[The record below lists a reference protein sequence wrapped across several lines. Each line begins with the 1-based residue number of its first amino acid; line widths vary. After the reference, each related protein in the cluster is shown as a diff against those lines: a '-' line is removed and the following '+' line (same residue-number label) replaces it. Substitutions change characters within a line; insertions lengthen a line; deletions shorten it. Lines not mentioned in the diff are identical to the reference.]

1 MAHGD
6 LETVKLVLLLLAAL
20 TLQAQEPLRV
30 GIAGLVHGH
39 AGGFFRNHL
48 ARPDL
53 KIVGVSEPDAE
64 VAKQYTDRYK
74 LDSAIVYRTHA
85 EMLDKV
91 KPEAVMIFSS
101 TFDHKEIV
109 ELCAARKI
117 PVMMEKPLAVNM
129 EHARAIA
136 AASKRSGIPVLV
148 NYETTWY
155 PVNTPI
161 QSIVKDGRI
170 GAIRRLVTHY
180 GHQGPREIGVGKEF
194 FDWLTDPVKNGAG
207 ALFDFGCYG
216 ANFANWLFNNERPMS
231 VFAVTNTNKP
241 DIYPKVDDEA
251 TIVVQYAKAQLI
263 IQPSWN
269 WPFNRKDM
277 EVYGQKGQIITSDPR
292 HYRTRFAGDK
302 EDKAE
307 TAGPLAAPED
317 DVIHYLAAVARKKI
331 QPAPSALSSL
341 ENNMLV
347 SEILAAAR
355 ESAKTGR
362 AVKLAPR

>member
-1 MAHGD
+1 M
-6 LETVKLVLLLLAAL
+6 LAAAAAFA
-20 TLQAQEPLRV
+20 QAEPLRV

-39 AGGFFRNHL
+39 AGGYFRSHL
-48 ARPDL
+48 TRTDL
-53 KIVGVSEPDAE
+53 NIVGVSEPDAA
-64 VAKQYTDRYK
+64 VAKQYIDRFK
-74 LDSAIVYRTHA
+74 IDPAKVYRTHA
-85 EMLDKV
+85 EMLDKA

-117 PVMMEKPLAVNM
+117 PVMMEKPLAVSM
-129 EHARAIA
+129 DHARAIA
-136 AASKRSGIPVLV
+136 AAAKRSGIPVLV

-161 QSIVKDGRI
+161 RTMLKDGKL
-170 GAIRRLVTHY
+170 GEIRRMVTHY
-180 GHQGPREIGVGKEF
+180 GHQGPREIGVGNEF

-216 ANFANWLFNNERPMS
+216 ANFANWLLNNERPLS
-231 VFAVTNTNKP
+231 VFAVTHTNKP

-251 TIVVQYAKAQLI
+251 TIVVQYAKAQLL

-277 EVYGQKGQIITSDPR
+277 EVYGQKGHIITSDPR
-292 HYRTRFAGDK
+292 RYRHRAAGAR
-302 EDKAE
+302 EDTAE
-307 TAGPLAAPED
+307 TAGPLPAPED
-317 DVIHYLAAVARKKI
+317 DVIRYLTAVTRKQI
-331 QPAPSALSSL
+331 QPAPNDLSSL

-347 SEILAAAR
+347 TEILEAAR
-355 ESAKTGR
+355 ESARTGK
-362 AVKLAPR
+362 AVRLR